1 MISRNVPLRLISGG
15 RDDVRLGLLRVTVAP
30 AAALPCTVAAAVI
43 EEDTWQVM
51 SARPELATPA
61 EHPVR
66 LLTRL
71 WAAEPQPAGSVV
83 LREGTPLRLLA
94 IVHDFGQEPSCRPQ
108 WVAAALAEI
117 LRIAEQRALSSL
129 SLPLLGVRHG
139 RLAAADFVE
148 LLKDAVRQDAPCRL
162 RRIWLIAAEEQA
174 EAVRGLLVG

>member
-1 MISRNVPLRLISGG
+1 MTSAKVPLRLISGG
-15 RDDVRLGLLRVTVAP
+15 RDEMRLGQLRVTVAP
-30 AAALPCTVAAAVI
+30 PTAPPFPVAAAVL
-43 EEDTWQVM
+43 EEDSWQVM

-94 IVHDFGQEPSCRPQ
+94 IVHDFGQEPSCHPQ

-117 LRIAEQRALSSL
+117 LRIAEQRALRSL

-148 LLKDAVRQDAPCRL
+148 LLKVAVRESTPRQL
-162 RRIWLIAAEEQA
+162 HRIWLVVPEEQA
-174 EAVRGLLVG
+174 DELRGLLVR